1 MKTHLYHN
9 SQMEQELH
17 SNIDAAAN
25 ERRQA
30 GQFQAGMSLL

>member
-17 SNIDAAAN
+17 SKIDARLN

-30 GQFQAGMSLL
+30 GQFQSGMSLL